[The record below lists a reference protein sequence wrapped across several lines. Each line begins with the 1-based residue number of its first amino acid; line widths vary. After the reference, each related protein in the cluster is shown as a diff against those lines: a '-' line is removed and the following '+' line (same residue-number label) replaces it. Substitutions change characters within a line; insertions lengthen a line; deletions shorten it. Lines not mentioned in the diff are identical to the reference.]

1 MCDSPESRVEMNCLP
16 IFNEISTSVNQERCR
31 DSCVYKFSIPY
42 NNLGV
47 LKNKK
52 EACMY
57 DVPGKALVESL

>member
-1 MCDSPESRVEMNCLP
+1 VEMNCLP
-16 IFNEISTSVNQERCR
+16 IFYEISTSANEERCR

-47 LKNKK
+47 IKNNMMHK

-57 DVPGKALVESL
+57 DLSGETLVEAL

>member
-1 MCDSPESRVEMNCLP
+1 METCAKMKYYSKLHD
-16 IFNEISTSVNQERCR
+16 ISTSAYEERCR

-47 LKNKK
+47 LINKK

-57 DVPGKALVESL
+57 DVPGKALVEAL